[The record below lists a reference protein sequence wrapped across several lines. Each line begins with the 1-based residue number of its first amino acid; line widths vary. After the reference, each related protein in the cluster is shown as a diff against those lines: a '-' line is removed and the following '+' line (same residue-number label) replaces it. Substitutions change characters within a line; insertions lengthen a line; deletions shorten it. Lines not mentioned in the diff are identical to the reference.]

1 MSAHKLY
8 MAMKNMLSMA
18 IPGYNW
24 TDELGEQLLA
34 DSHAAC
40 KEYEDRVANALDWPG
55 VPDALKRL
63 HSAHRKAST
72 GKWEACAEDG
82 MLDIPGHDSVE
93 FDDADNAEFC
103 AVAHADMGEVIRYL
117 NDLYDKIEALRADN
131 ICQRDAVAKRD
142 QELAATHYIISRL
155 DDIIWAVKNPEG
167 LRLIAEMYARQ
178 EAERAKQFAELCIF
192 TIMDDPKG
200 RELVTAAM
208 KKIKEGRN
216 G

>member
-1 MSAHKLY
+1 MSMHKFY
-8 MAMKNMLSMA
+8 MAMKNMLSLA
-18 IPGYNW
+18 IPGNDW
-24 TDELGEQLLA
+24 TDPSGEQALA
-34 DSHAAC
+34 DAHAAC
-40 KEYEDRVANALDWPG
+40 KDYEDRVANSLMWPD
-55 VPDALKRL
+55 VPEALKILNLSYRR
-63 HSAHRKAST
+63 SSKGEWVANPT
-72 GKWEACAEDG
+72 DG
-82 MLDIPGHDSVE
+82 MVNIPNHESVE
-93 FDDADNAEFC
+93 FDDGYNAAFS
-103 AVAHADMGEVIRYL
+103 ATAHESFPVVMEYL
-117 NDLYDKIEALRADN
+117 ETLYNKIEALRADN